1 MSFGPPAPSP
11 GLLDGRSRTA
21 QERAGRVRFRRA
33 VALMIMTLLIPG
45 SAQIVAGNR
54 RIGLIALRT
63 WLVVVTGTLVTG
75 VVGLLWHG
83 VAFDMAFNPL
93 ALGLLRTVLMVLAI
107 GWAALFM
114 DAWRI
119 GQPLTLSMSHRR
131 AVVGVNGLLS
141 LTVAGTLLFGAHL
154 VGVQRDL
161 VIHMFGDGDATSAT
175 HGRYNVLL
183 LGGDSGAGRTGLRP
197 DSMTVASIDEVT
209 GETVLISLPRNMAN
223 FPFAKGSV
231 MREQFPDGFSC
242 DGCYLNG
249 VSTWA
254 MDNTELFPKS
264 ENPGVDA
271 TIMAIEGITGLEIN
285 YWAMVNLQGFRDLV
299 DAVGGV
305 TLNVRQ
311 PIPVGLP
318 HESYFHYIEPGVK
331 RLDGLETLWFA
342 RARHGSDDYSRMA
355 RQKCVMGAMLEQVS
369 PQVALRNFQA
379 IAEASSAMVSTNLPG
394 REVGRFI
401 ELAMKAR
408 SQKIGTVS
416 LVPPLVNT
424 ADPQIPQIRE
434 LIQDAIDR
442 SEGDLA
448 TTSERK
454 KKRQPQAVTGGSLGS
469 LATGYAANQA
479 GDLGAAC

>member
-1 MSFGPPAPSP
+1 
-11 GLLDGRSRTA
+11 
-21 QERAGRVRFRRA
+21 
-33 VALMIMTLLIPG
+33 
-45 SAQIVAGNR
+45 
-54 RIGLIALRT
+54 
-63 WLVVVTGTLVTG
+63 
-75 VVGLLWHG
+75 
-83 VAFDMAFNPL
+83 
-93 ALGLLRTVLMVLAI
+93 
-107 GWAALFM
+107 
-114 DAWRI
+114 
-119 GQPLTLSMSHRR
+119 
-131 AVVGVNGLLS
+131 
-141 LTVAGTLLFGAHL
+141 
-154 VGVQRDL
+154 
-161 VIHMFGDGDATSAT
+161 
-175 HGRYNVLL
+175 
-183 LGGDSGAGRTGLRP
+183 
-197 DSMTVASIDEVT
+197 
-209 GETVLISLPRNMAN
+209 
-223 FPFAKGSV
+223 
-231 MREQFPDGFSC
+231 
-242 DGCYLNG
+242 
-249 VSTWA
+249 
-254 MDNTELFPKS
+254 
-264 ENPGVDA
+264 
-271 TIMAIEGITGLEIN
+271 
-285 YWAMVNLQGFRDLV
+285 
-299 DAVGGV
+299 
-305 TLNVRQ
+305 
-311 PIPVGLP
+311 
-318 HESYFHYIEPGVK
+318 VK